1 MRSTR
6 GLRSKPARLIAA
18 ALVTGLTAASL
29 AVIYGGAEQRASAR
43 ALRQALATPGGGTEP
58 GEVSLKKVEQFWQT
72 RLTYP
77 TGRFDERW
85 VNAAAK
91 QAKRVKVGIP
101 RGLYRTRHGK
111 LVRSF
116 GVRSGA
122 QAVEAL
128 TAARALGPQPQAST
142 GCQAPCFTFG
152 LVSGRINAI
161 AFDPKSPSVAYVAQD
176 GGGIW
181 KSTNCCTPF
190 TTWTVTTDAPN
201 VPTTATDDVT
211 VDPNN
216 SNVVYAAT
224 GDLSFGSFAF
234 GSAGVLKS
242 TNAGATWQTLG
253 ANVFTPAY
261 PAAAGGSYPQYQ
273 AVSKVRVDPNNS
285 KKVVVGTKTGLYFSY
300 DAGVNW
306 SGPCLTNKYS
316 TQRQDITG
324 LILRDDGATTSIYA
338 AIGARGYGTFVQQ
351 NLGLNGANA
360 IYRLGAMPASGCP
373 AATSWTALT
382 NGWPV
387 GTASGVPCDPP
398 LGDTV
403 TPCAATADK
412 LGRIELA
419 IAPSD
424 PQVLYAEVQKIDP
437 QSTCGALQ
445 LVSATTARGCFLG
458 LWRTSDGGATW
469 TKVADHSTMSFPE
482 GTTTAGPC
490 GEDTPQMWYDMALAV
505 DPNNPDA
512 LFLDAIDIWKSTDGG
527 KTLTDISCGY
537 HVGLNPIGSP
547 VHVDQHALAYQ
558 PGSSTNL
565 MAGSDGGI
573 YVSNNA
579 ANAPQGTATGIVNP
593 PTFKDVNLT
602 MNTIEFYGGDIS
614 SNFATATNPFIV
626 GGAQDNGSSYGQ
638 FGPGAT
644 CPDTGCQWSQR
655 IGGDGFYA
663 RIEPK
668 GGQRVF
674 MESQNGNLQRST
686 TGPAGPY
693 QSAVGGWAG
702 DRLSF
707 VFPYKIDKFACP
719 TTTCDH
725 MIAGSYRVFE
735 SIDGATSWYVNS
747 PDLTKGN
754 LGDRSYINQLD
765 YAPTT
770 NGNAIVG
777 TNDGNVQYGFGLGTG
792 TANTATW
799 VNVTGANKVLPNRP
813 IQDVAISPQ
822 NALVGYAAVG
832 GFDENTSKTKGHVFG
847 LTCTTFCNTF
857 TWVNKTGN
865 LPNIPVNAIAVNPNA
880 PKQVFAGTDWG
891 LYYTDNITATTPVWN
906 HFQNGLPNT
915 MIWSFSIDR
924 GATTL
929 AVFTRSR
936 GAWAIP
942 LPASSGQQFTVF
954 SDDFE
959 TNKGWTP
966 SPSNCTQWTKT
977 TDANSPSTAWT
988 TAPYADACDVNLD
1001 SPSIT
1006 VPSGSDTIRL
1016 SFSEKHNTEDY
1027 GPAGGAGGCPC
1038 DYGVVQL
1045 STDGGATYASV
1056 GNVYAGAA
1064 PAYSQTTIPL
1074 PDSVAGTTVKLRFHF
1089 HSDANTSVP
1098 NGGWW
1103 VDDPVLTAEH

>member
-1 MRSTR
+1 MRNTR
-6 GLRSKPARLIAA
+6 GLRSKPARLVAA
-18 ALVTGLTAASL
+18 VLVTGLTAAAL
-29 AVIYGGAEQRASAR
+29 AVLYGGAEQHASAR
-43 ALRQALATPGGGTEP
+43 AMRQALATPGGGTEP

-77 TGRFDERW
+77 TGRFDQRW

-91 QAKRVKVGIP
+91 QARRVKVGIP
-101 RGLYRTRHGK
+101 KGLYRTRSGK
-111 LVRSF
+111 LVRAT
-116 GVRSGA
+116 GIRSGA
-122 QAVEAL
+122 QAVQAL
-128 TAARALGPQPQAST
+128 SAAKPLGPQPQAST

-161 AFDPKSPSVAYVAQD
+161 AFDPKNPSVAYVAQD

-242 TNAGATWQTLG
+242 TDAGATWQTLG
-253 ANVFTPAY
+253 AKVFTPAY
-261 PAAAGGSYPQYQ
+261 PAASGGTYPQYQ
-273 AVSKVRVDPNNS
+273 AVSKVRVDPNDS
-285 KKVVVGTKTGLYFSY
+285 KKIVAGTKTGLYFSY
-300 DAGVNW
+300 DAGANW
-306 SGPCLTNKYS
+306 SGPCLTNRFS

-338 AIGARGYGTFVQQ
+338 AVGARGYGTFVQQ

-387 GTASGVPCDPP
+387 GTASGVPCNPP

-403 TPCAATADK
+403 TPCAATANK

-437 QSTCGALQ
+437 QPNCGALQ

-458 LWRTSDGGATW
+458 LWRTSDGGTTW
-469 TKVADHSTMSFPE
+469 TQVADHSTMSFPE

-537 HVGLNPIGSP
+537 HTGVTPVASP

-573 YVSNNA
+573 YVSNDA

-614 SNFATATNPFIV
+614 QNFATSSTPFIV

-668 GGQRVF
+668 QGQRVF

-693 QSAVGGWAG
+693 LAATGGWAG

-707 VFPYKIDKFACP
+707 IFPYKIDKFACP

-735 SIDGATSWYVNS
+735 SINGASNWYLNS

-799 VNVTGANKVLPNRP
+799 VNVTGANRVLPNRP
-813 IQDVAISPQ
+813 VQDVAISPQ

-832 GFDENTSKTKGHVFG
+832 GFNENTSKTPGHVFQ

-857 TWVNKTGN
+857 TWVNKSGN

-891 LYYTDNITATTPVWN
+891 LYYTDDITAATPVWN

-936 GAWAIP
+936 GAWVIP

-959 TNKGWTP
+959 TNKGWAT
-966 SPSNCTQWTKT
+966 SSGSCNWTAT
-977 TDANSPSTAWT
+977 GDAHSPSTAWT
-988 TAPYADACDVNLD
+988 TAPYTDVCDTNLD
-1001 SPSIT
+1001 SPSIAM
-1006 VPSGSDTIRL
+1006 PSGSDTIRL

-1045 STDGGATYASV
+1045 STDNGATYASV

-1074 PDSVAGTTVKLRFHF
+1074 PDSASGKTIKLRFHF

-1098 NGGWW
+1098 DGGWW

>member
-1 MRSTR
+1 M
-6 GLRSKPARLIAA
+6 
-18 ALVTGLTAASL
+18 
-29 AVIYGGAEQRASAR
+29 
-43 ALRQALATPGGGTEP
+43 
-58 GEVSLKKVEQFWQT
+58 
-72 RLTYP
+72 
-77 TGRFDERW
+77 
-85 VNAAAK
+85 
-91 QAKRVKVGIP
+91 
-101 RGLYRTRHGK
+101 
-111 LVRSF
+111 
-116 GVRSGA
+116 
-122 QAVEAL
+122 
-128 TAARALGPQPQAST
+128 
-142 GCQAPCFTFG
+142 
-152 LVSGRINAI
+152 SGRINAI
-161 AFDPKSPSVAYVAQD
+161 TFDPKNPSVAYVAQD

-253 ANVFTPAY
+253 ADVFTPVY
-261 PAAAGGSYPQYQ
+261 PAATGGSYPQYQ
-273 AVSKVRVDPNNS
+273 AISKVRVDPNNS
-285 KKVVVGTKTGLYFSY
+285 NKLVVGTKTGLYFSY
-300 DAGVNW
+300 NAGLNW
-306 SGPCLTNKYS
+306 SGPCLTNKYPS
-316 TQRQDITG
+316 QRQDITG

-338 AIGARGYGTFVQQ
+338 AVGARGYGTFVQQ
-351 NLGLNGANA
+351 NLGLNGANGMYKLA
-360 IYRLGAMPASGCP
+360 SMPASGCP

-382 NGWPV
+382 NGWPT
-387 GTASGVPCDPP
+387 GTASGVPCNPP
-398 LGDTV
+398 FNDNTTL
-403 TPCAATADK
+403 CAATANK

-424 PQVLYAEVQKIDP
+424 PNVLYAEVQKIDP
-437 QSTCGALQ
+437 QTTCGALQ

-458 LWRTSDGGATW
+458 LWRTSNGGATW

-482 GTTTAGPC
+482 GATTAGPC

-537 HVGLNPIGSP
+537 HVGLNPVGSP

-614 SNFATATNPFIV
+614 SNFATSTAPFIV

-668 GGQRVF
+668 QGQRVF

-707 VFPYKIDKFACP
+707 IFPYKIDKFACP

-735 SIDGATSWYVNS
+735 SIDGASSWYVNS
-747 PDLTKGN
+747 PTSRRALSATA
-754 LGDRSYINQLD
+754 RTSTSS
-765 YAPTT
+765 TT
-770 NGNAIVG
+770 RRRR
-777 TNDGNVQYGFGLGTG
+777 
-792 TANTATW
+792 TATRSSAR
-799 VNVTGANKVLPNRP
+799 T
-813 IQDVAISPQ
+813 
-822 NALVGYAAVG
+822 
-832 GFDENTSKTKGHVFG
+832 
-847 LTCTTFCNTF
+847 
-857 TWVNKTGN
+857 
-865 LPNIPVNAIAVNPNA
+865 
-880 PKQVFAGTDWG
+880 
-891 LYYTDNITATTPVWN
+891 TAT
-906 HFQNGLPNT
+906 
-915 MIWSFSIDR
+915 
-924 GATTL
+924 
-929 AVFTRSR
+929 
-936 GAWAIP
+936 
-942 LPASSGQQFTVF
+942 SSTG
-954 SDDFE
+954 
-959 TNKGWTP
+959 
-966 SPSNCTQWTKT
+966 
-977 TDANSPSTAWT
+977 
-988 TAPYADACDVNLD
+988 
-1001 SPSIT
+1001 
-1006 VPSGSDTIRL
+1006 SGSARERRTRRR
-1016 SFSEKHNTEDY
+1016 
-1027 GPAGGAGGCPC
+1027 G
-1038 DYGVVQL
+1038 
-1045 STDGGATYASV
+1045 
-1056 GNVYAGAA
+1056 
-1064 PAYSQTTIPL
+1064 
-1074 PDSVAGTTVKLRFHF
+1074 
-1089 HSDANTSVP
+1089 
-1098 NGGWW
+1098 
-1103 VDDPVLTAEH
+1103 